1 MASLES
7 GEYQAR
13 RPLVALPPRVHEGLP
28 VGQVPLHGRDGQH
41 RDGRDAHVAVDE
53 PLASPEAEP
62 DEKVE
67 PVEGA
72 ADELGQQSAV
82 RALQALR
89 AGSLSD
95 T

>member
-7 GEYQAR
+7 GEYQAG
-13 RPLVALPPRVHEGLP
+13 RPPVALPPRVHQGLP

-53 PLASPEAEP
+53 PLAPPDAEP

-72 ADELGQQSAV
+72 TDELGKTAV
-82 RALQALR
+82 RASLQALC